1 MQLLL
6 GGIALLVIGILMLIA
21 PDEIYEI
28 TESWK
33 NISAGSPSNLYKLN
47 IRIGGIMFSIVGLAG
62 IIVYFI
68 S

>member
-33 NISAGSPSNLYKLN
+33 NSSAGSPSNLYKLN